1 MEAAAQAL
9 AGRPGDPIVAAAVAR
24 LGDPSAR
31 VEALSVEAV
40 RAYHAA
46 HFGPDALTVAFAGD
60 FDAALARFAEGSE
73 TPEADPAQEPPA
85 PAENSS
91 PGQWSKRS
99 TAPAAP
105 AVEPCPECG
114 GKCLGPV
121 WLLTWSDCQHSG
133 NRIARMEE
141 ARPHGAKGPG
151 EFPGHSEYDVEEEQL
166 AAFEEG
172 VEEWWRVVPAGPGE
186 DPDFWHYAY

>member
-1 MEAAAQAL
+1 MGDRAL
-9 AGRPGDPIVAAAVAR
+9 EGTVEEVWFRGELVGHRRRYDSRLLLAHLAR
-24 LGDPSAR
+24 LDKLTE
-31 VEALSVEAV
+31 EAPVA
-40 RAYHAA
+40 
-46 HFGPDALTVAFAGD
+46 AFAGD
-60 FDAALARFAEGSE
+60 FEAALGRFAQGSE

-99 TAPAAP
+99 TPPAAP

-141 ARPHGAKGPG
+141 ARPHGAKAPG
-151 EFPGHSEYDVEEEQL
+151 EFPGHSEYDVEQEQL
-166 AAFEEG
+166 AAFEDG

-186 DPDFWHYAY
+186 DPDFWHYAD